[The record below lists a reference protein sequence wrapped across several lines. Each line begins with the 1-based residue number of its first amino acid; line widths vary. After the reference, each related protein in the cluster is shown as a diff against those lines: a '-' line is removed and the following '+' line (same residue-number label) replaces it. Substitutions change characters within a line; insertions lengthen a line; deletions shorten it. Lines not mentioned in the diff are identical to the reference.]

1 MSTLMLVVL
10 GSTRGTNMQA
20 IIDAI
25 SSSEIDASIEMVI
38 SNRKEAFILQ
48 RAKDNNIAHKFISA
62 KDKTREQYD
71 EQLISEIN
79 SYNPDL
85 ILLIGFMRI
94 LSEKFTNEFSGKI
107 LNVHPSLLPKHSGLM
122 DLSVHQAVLDA
133 GDMESGCTI
142 HQVNEKVDGGK
153 IELQLKCSVKKNDT
167 AETLKQKV
175 QALESKAWVEV
186 IKKHYHTSKSDS
198 LS

>member
-25 SSSEIDASIEMVI
+25 NSSEIDASIEMVI

-48 RAKDNNIAHKFISA
+48 RAEDNNLAHKFISA
-62 KDKTREQYD
+62 KGKTREQYD

-122 DLSVHQAVLDA
+122 DLSVHQVVLDA

-142 HQVNEKVDGGK
+142 HQVNEQVDGGK
-153 IELQLKCSVKKNDT
+153 IELQLKCSVEKNDT
-167 AETLKQKV
+167 AESLKQKV
-175 QALESKAWVEV
+175 QALESKAWVKV
-186 IKKHYHTSKSDS
+186 IKKHYLTSKSDR
-198 LS
+198 LL

>member
-1 MSTLMLVVL
+1 MIL

-25 SSSEIDASIEMVI
+25 NSSEINASIEMVI
-38 SNRKEAFILQ
+38 SNRKDAFILQ

-62 KDKTREQYD
+62 KDKIREQYD
-71 EQLISEIN
+71 DLLISEIN

-94 LSEKFTNEFSGKI
+94 LSEKFTNEFSGKV

-122 DLSVHQAVLDA
+122 DLAVHQSVLDA
-133 GDMESGCTI
+133 GDVESGCTI
-142 HQVNEKVDGGK
+142 HQVNEMVDGGK
-153 IELQLKCSVKKNDT
+153 IELQLKCSVEKDDN
-167 AETLKQKV
+167 AESLKQKV
-175 QALESKAWVEV
+175 QVLESKAWVEV
-186 IKKHYHTSKSDS
+186 IKNWGR
-198 LS
+198 

>member
-48 RAKDNNIAHKFISA
+48 RAKDNNIPHKFISA

-94 LSEKFTNEFSGKI
+94 LSEKFTNEFSSKI

-122 DLSVHQAVLDA
+122 DLSVHQVVLDA

-142 HQVNEKVDGGK
+142 HQVNEQVDGGK
-153 IELQLKCSVKKNDT
+153 IELQLKCSVEKNDT
-167 AETLKQKV
+167 AESLKQKV
-175 QALESKAWVEV
+175 QALESKAWVKV
-186 IKKHYHTSKSDS
+186 IKKHYLTSKSDR
-198 LS
+198 LL

>member
-1 MSTLMLVVL
+1 MSALKLVIL

-25 SSSEIDASIEMVI
+25 NSNVIDASVEIVL
-38 SNRKEAFILQ
+38 SNKKEAFVLQ
-48 RAKDNNIAHKFISA
+48 RAEDNNITHKFIST

-71 EQLISEIN
+71 ELLISEIN
-79 SYNPDL
+79 SHNPDL

-94 LSEKFTNEFSGKI
+94 LSEKFTNEFNGKI

-122 DLSVHQAVLDA
+122 DLAVHQSVLDA
-133 GDMESGCTI
+133 GDVESGCTI
-142 HQVNEKVDGGK
+142 HQVNELVDGGK
-153 IELQLKCSVKKNDT
+153 IELQLKCAVEQNDI
-167 AETLKQKV
+167 AESLKDRV

-186 IKKHYHTSKSDS
+186 IKKWNK
-198 LS
+198 

>member
-1 MSTLMLVVL
+1 MSKLKLVVL

-20 IIDAI
+20 IINAI
-25 SSSEIDASIEMVI
+25 DSNEIGASIEMVV

-48 RAKDNNIAHKFISA
+48 RAEDNHIVHKFISA

-71 EQLISEIN
+71 ELLISEIN

-94 LSEKFTNEFSGKI
+94 LSEKFTNEFNGKI

-122 DLSVHQAVLDA
+122 DLAVHQSVLDA
-133 GDMESGCTI
+133 GDVESGCTI
-142 HQVNEKVDGGK
+142 HQVNEMVDGGT
-153 IELQLKCSVKKNDT
+153 IELQLKCAVEENDT
-167 AETLKQKV
+167 AESLKQKV
-175 QALESKAWVEV
+175 QALESMAWVEV
-186 IKKHYHTSKSDS
+186 IKAWGR
-198 LS
+198 

>member
-1 MSTLMLVVL
+1 MSKLKLVVL

-20 IIDAI
+20 IINAI
-25 SSSEIDASIEMVI
+25 DSNEIGASIEMVI

-48 RAKDNNIAHKFISA
+48 RAEDNHIVHKFISA

-71 EQLISEIN
+71 ELLISEIN

-94 LSEKFTNEFSGKI
+94 LSEKFTNEFNGKI

-122 DLSVHQAVLDA
+122 DLAVHQSVLDA
-133 GDMESGCTI
+133 GDVESGCTI
-142 HQVNEKVDGGK
+142 HQVNEMVDGGT
-153 IELQLKCSVKKNDT
+153 IELQLKCAVEENDT
-167 AETLKQKV
+167 AESLKQKV
-175 QALESKAWVEV
+175 QALESMAWVEV
-186 IKKHYHTSKSDS
+186 IKAWGR
-198 LS
+198 